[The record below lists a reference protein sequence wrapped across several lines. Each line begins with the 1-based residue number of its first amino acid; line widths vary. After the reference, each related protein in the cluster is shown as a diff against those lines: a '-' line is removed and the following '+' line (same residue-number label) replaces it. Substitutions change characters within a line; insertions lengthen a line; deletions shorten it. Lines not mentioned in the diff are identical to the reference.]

1 MKARILIV
9 VVFVLGFVL
18 AAEARIVLP
27 KLFGDNMVLQRGT
40 EIPVWGWAE
49 PNESIE
55 IRLNRQTATAT
66 ADASGKWTLK
76 LKPETATGPFTL
88 TIKGSETIEIRNVL
102 VGEVWLCSG
111 QSNMEWSLAQVKSD
125 ADIAAADNPYIRH
138 IKIGRDI
145 DGRPQTEIKKGEWQ
159 VTTPENARAFSA
171 VAYFFGK
178 NLYDRLKVPIGLIN
192 SSWGGTNIETWI
204 SREGFESSSEFRDLI
219 ARMPVF
225 DVNAIDGPI
234 GAAITK
240 RVESVQ
246 GSPLTPFDQKQ
257 FMSIGFDDSKL
268 PSLVQP
274 KYWEG
279 QSLGETDGVVWV
291 RKSFTLTSEQAARSA
306 KLLLAKI
313 DDEDVTYI
321 NGVQVGATAQW
332 NADRRYD
339 VPGGVLN
346 PGLNVVTVR
355 ITDNGGGGGMYGDA
369 KDVRLDLGDSSVD
382 LSGIWKFHVESV
394 KFGVNVNQFPSLA
407 YNAMINPLI
416 PYSFRG
422 VIWYQGEANN
432 GRAYQ
437 YRTAFP
443 LLIEDWRKKWKSDF
457 PFYFVQLAT
466 YRQPGNSNE
475 GCPWAELR
483 EAQTMTTSV
492 SGTGMV
498 VTTDIG
504 NPDNIHPVNKQDVGR
519 RLAALAFNR
528 TYKLKMVDSGPT
540 YSSMKVSGNQV
551 SVAFA
556 GIGGGLKSSL
566 GKKVGG
572 FEIAGADQVFYPAD
586 AVLEGNS
593 VIVTSDKVASPV
605 AVRFGWLGDAS
616 ANSLFNKEGFPAVP
630 FRTDDWKTVTNGVK
644 YAIPDMM
651 REINPD

>member
-1 MKARILIV
+1 MMKAKILTGIL
-9 VVFVLGFVL
+9 VVFAFTAV
-18 AAEARIVLP
+18 AEARIVLP
-27 KLFGDNMVLQRGT
+27 KLFGDNMVLQRDS

-55 IRLNRQTATAT
+55 VRLNKQTAKAT

-76 LKPETATGPFTL
+76 LRPEAASGPFTL

-102 VGEVWLCSG
+102 IGEVWLCSG
-111 QSNMEWSLAQVKSD
+111 QSNMEWSLAQVKAD
-125 ADIAAADNPYIRH
+125 ADIAVADNPFIRH

-145 DGRPQTEIKKGEWQ
+145 NGRPQTEIEKGEWQ
-159 VTTPENARAFSA
+159 VTNPENARAFSA

-178 NLYDRLKVPIGLIN
+178 NLYDKLKVPIGLIN

-204 SREGFESSSEFRDLI
+204 SREGFESSPEFREMI
-219 ARMPVF
+219 AKMPVF
-225 DVNAIDGPI
+225 DVDSIDGPI

-246 GSPLTPFDQKQ
+246 GSPLTPFDSAA
-257 FMSIGFDDSKL
+257 FAGRDFDDSKL
-268 PSLVQP
+268 PTLVQP

-291 RKSFTLTSEQAARSA
+291 RKTFTLTAAQAAQPATLR
-306 KLLLAKI
+306 LGKI
-313 DDEDVTYI
+313 DDEDVTFV
-321 NGVQVGATAQW
+321 NGTQVGATAQW
-332 NADRRYD
+332 NADRQYA
-339 VPGGVLN
+339 VPAGILKKGV
-346 PGLNVVTVR
+346 NVVAVK
-355 ITDNGGGGGMYGDA
+355 ITDNGGGGGMYGDD
-369 KDVRLDLGDSSVD
+369 KDVRLDVGDSSVD
-382 LSGIWKFHVESV
+382 LSGVWKYHVESV

-407 YNAMINPLI
+407 YNAMINPLV
-416 PYSFRG
+416 PFKFRG

-443 LLIEDWRKKWKSDF
+443 LLIEDWRKKWNSDF

-466 YRQPGNSNE
+466 YKQPGNSNE

-483 EAQTMTTSV
+483 EAQTMTTKV
-492 SGTGMV
+492 PGTGMV

-528 TYKLKMVDSGPT
+528 TYKIKMVDSGPT
-540 YSSMKVSGNQV
+540 YVSMKVSGNRV
-551 SVAFA
+551 RVAFA
-556 GIGGGLKSSL
+556 GIGGGLMSSL
-566 GKKVGG
+566 GTKVGG

-586 AVLEGNS
+586 AILDGNS

-630 FRTDDWKTVTNGVK
+630 FRTDDWKTVTKGVK
-644 YAIPDMM
+644 YTIPDFP
-651 REINPD
+651 R